1 MKELASRTMP
11 VELPLLRIAPPRG
24 WLDIDFK
31 ELWAARELLYFFV
44 WRDIKVRY
52 KQTAIG
58 AAWAV
63 IQPFMTMVV
72 FSLFFGKL
80 AKMDSHGLPYPI
92 FYYSALLPWM
102 YFAAALQNATNV
114 VVEQQHV
121 ITKVYFPRLVL
132 PLSAVV
138 SGLLDFAISFVVF
151 LGMMAY
157 YRIMPGLAIL
167 LFPCF
172 LLLAVLTAL
181 GVGLWLSALNAIYR
195 DVRYVI
201 PFLVQFWLFA
211 SPVAYPSSLVPRALA
226 LALRAQSHGRRHRGL
241 PLGAHRAR
249 PATEHH
255 ARGLHRNG
263 FAPGGRRLGVFPQDG
278 RNDCRRCLNDEF
290 GIMNTL
296 KRGMSDG
303 VIHVEDLG
311 KRDQIGERERY
322 RALRNILARV
332 TKPTSGFADVRGRR
346 GSLLEVG
353 SGYHPEWG

>member
-1 MKELASRTMP
+1 MEMTNDLPNQITP
-11 VELPLLRIAPPRG
+11 PELPVLRIAPPRG
-24 WLDIDFK
+24 WLDIDFR

-80 AKMDSHGLPYPI
+80 AKMDSYGLPYPV

-102 YFAAALQNATNV
+102 YFANALQNATSV
-114 VVEQQHV
+114 VVDQQRV
-121 ITKVYFPRLVL
+121 ITKVYFPRLIL

-138 SGLLDFAISFVVF
+138 AGLLDFAIAFVVF

-172 LLLAVLTAL
+172 LLLAIVTAL

-211 SPVAYPSSLVPRALA
+211 SPVAYPSSLVPERWRWLY
-226 LALRAQSHGRRHRGL
+226 GL
-241 PLGAHRAR
+241 NPMA
-249 PATEHH
+249 
-255 ARGLHRNG
+255 
-263 FAPGGRRLGVFPQDG
+263 
-278 RNDCRRCLNDEF
+278 
-290 GIMNTL
+290 
-296 KRGMSDG
+296 G
-303 VIHVEDLG
+303 VIEGSRWALTGHGQPPDIMLAVSTGAVLLLLG
-311 KRDQIGERERY
+311 GG
-322 RALRNILARV
+322 LAFFHRMEG
-332 TKPTSGFADVRGRR
+332 TIADV
-346 GSLLEVG
+346 V
-353 SGYHPEWG
+353 